1 MNLAAR
7 TLIVALAATWPDSGG
22 ATDADRTGA
31 PEGARAAT
39 AARVR
44 AATLLSVVP
53 GDARDSRTPPSP
65 ASDTTRPPETVGP
78 QAPATSDALVGPTV
92 SPGGPAPVTVAAAS
106 AESAVVAS
114 PDPVRPKSLRAARA
128 ATDARVRAAAAMP
141 SLATGA
147 SVPPVP
153 VTAALPETATPRAY
167 EAADPTGT
175 TTAPDTSA
183 APAQETARPKSLQT
197 ARAATDA
204 RVRAAAALPSPATSP
219 SVPPAPVTPP
229 MAEATT
235 PRASDAADPTGT
247 TTTADTAAAPPQ
259 VPVRP
264 KSLQAARA
272 ATDALVRAAA
282 ALPTPGGAPVTTAR
296 AAPAGPK
303 TTPAKVTM
311 SLKPRPDVIVPFPQ
325 PLADAGSRPG
335 DAARPT
341 EATRETPPRPDPVV
355 VARAQPPA
363 AGPNT
368 ASAVEPVVPPPAD
381 AAARAAALRPG
392 DGPAPKTP
400 AGARPARDS
409 RPRATAAATTT
420 TTPPAPATPAT
431 PEPANTPPSGNG
443 PESVDLSRPPAMAQN
458 SSPAPG
464 VTENAPAAVREL
476 LRGYARTALQNN
488 PQLLQN
494 EADSRAAEHRIGEA
508 RGNLYPRVALS
519 ATASN
524 ERQDREQTQVVTF
537 DQRAGQV
544 RVIMPL
550 YDRTAKA
557 QLAQRQSASVSAD
570 WRLTDV
576 REQLMLRVVES
587 YIELVRSLRL
597 ATLAQENLKT
607 HRAYV
612 AQIKEIARFDVGR
625 SADVSTAVARTSL
638 AESVLI
644 SRVARL
650 DAARTQWRQV
660 TGTSAPADLPD
671 AYAVDLPP
679 DLDSVLAVALT
690 GHPALQLAQAD
701 IVVARDGVELAA
713 APYKPRLNIEANSR
727 FGSDWGGFVGTQTSR
742 YVGVSAE
749 IPVFSGFSDRYAGKA
764 AAEQVQSAQH
774 AYDRIRDELRRRTE
788 QAWYDLQSNAAS
800 LRSFEDYARSAQSMV
815 EATRNQFRIGRRT
828 LLDVLNA
835 ENELFTA
842 RSNIASTRQDL
853 TLASWR
859 LHSVRGRVAAELDL

>member
-1 MNLAAR
+1 
-7 TLIVALAATWPDSGG
+7 
-22 ATDADRTGA
+22 
-31 PEGARAAT
+31 
-39 AARVR
+39 
-44 AATLLSVVP
+44 
-53 GDARDSRTPPSP
+53 
-65 ASDTTRPPETVGP
+65 
-78 QAPATSDALVGPTV
+78 
-92 SPGGPAPVTVAAAS
+92 
-106 AESAVVAS
+106 
-114 PDPVRPKSLRAARA
+114 
-128 ATDARVRAAAAMP
+128 
-141 SLATGA
+141 
-147 SVPPVP
+147 
-153 VTAALPETATPRAY
+153 
-167 EAADPTGT
+167 
-175 TTAPDTSA
+175 
-183 APAQETARPKSLQT
+183 
-197 ARAATDA
+197 
-204 RVRAAAALPSPATSP
+204 
-219 SVPPAPVTPP
+219 
-229 MAEATT
+229 
-235 PRASDAADPTGT
+235 
-247 TTTADTAAAPPQ
+247 
-259 VPVRP
+259 
-264 KSLQAARA
+264 
-272 ATDALVRAAA
+272 
-282 ALPTPGGAPVTTAR
+282 
-296 AAPAGPK
+296 
-303 TTPAKVTM
+303 
-311 SLKPRPDVIVPFPQ
+311 
-325 PLADAGSRPG
+325 
-335 DAARPT
+335 
-341 EATRETPPRPDPVV
+341 
-355 VARAQPPA
+355 
-363 AGPNT
+363 
-368 ASAVEPVVPPPAD
+368 
-381 AAARAAALRPG
+381 
-392 DGPAPKTP
+392 
-400 AGARPARDS
+400 
-409 RPRATAAATTT
+409 
-420 TTPPAPATPAT
+420 
-431 PEPANTPPSGNG
+431 
-443 PESVDLSRPPAMAQN
+443 MAQN
-458 SSPAPG
+458 SAPAPG
-464 VTENAPAAVREL
+464 VTESAPAALREL
-476 LRGYARTALQNN
+476 LRGYVRTALQNN

-576 REQLMLRVVES
+576 REQLLLRVVES

-597 ATLAQENLKT
+597 ATLAQENLKN

-644 SRVARL
+644 SRIARL
-650 DAARTQWRQV
+650 DAARTQWRQL

-713 APYKPRLNIEANSR
+713 APYKPKLNVEANSR

-749 IPVFSGFSDRYAGKA
+749 IPVFSGFADRYAGKA
-764 AAEQVQSAQH
+764 AAEQVQAAQH

>member
-1 MNLAAR
+1 
-7 TLIVALAATWPDSGG
+7 
-22 ATDADRTGA
+22 
-31 PEGARAAT
+31 
-39 AARVR
+39 
-44 AATLLSVVP
+44 
-53 GDARDSRTPPSP
+53 
-65 ASDTTRPPETVGP
+65 
-78 QAPATSDALVGPTV
+78 
-92 SPGGPAPVTVAAAS
+92 
-106 AESAVVAS
+106 
-114 PDPVRPKSLRAARA
+114 
-128 ATDARVRAAAAMP
+128 
-141 SLATGA
+141 
-147 SVPPVP
+147 
-153 VTAALPETATPRAY
+153 
-167 EAADPTGT
+167 
-175 TTAPDTSA
+175 
-183 APAQETARPKSLQT
+183 
-197 ARAATDA
+197 
-204 RVRAAAALPSPATSP
+204 
-219 SVPPAPVTPP
+219 
-229 MAEATT
+229 
-235 PRASDAADPTGT
+235 
-247 TTTADTAAAPPQ
+247 
-259 VPVRP
+259 
-264 KSLQAARA
+264 
-272 ATDALVRAAA
+272 
-282 ALPTPGGAPVTTAR
+282 
-296 AAPAGPK
+296 
-303 TTPAKVTM
+303 M

-325 PLADAGSRPG
+325 PLADMGSGPG
-335 DAARPT
+335 DAARPA
-341 EATRETPPRPDPVV
+341 EAARERPPLPDPIV

-368 ASAVEPVVPPPAD
+368 ASAVEPVVPPPAV
-381 AAARAAALRPG
+381 AEAHATAPRPG
-392 DGPAPKTP
+392 DVPAPKTP
-400 AGARPARDS
+400 AGARPARDW
-409 RPRATAAATTT
+409 RPRATAAATTA

-443 PESVDLSRPPAMAQN
+443 TESVDLSRPPAMAQN
-458 SSPAPG
+458 SAPAPG
-464 VTENAPAAVREL
+464 VTESAPAALREL
-476 LRGYARTALQNN
+476 LRGYVRTALQNN

-597 ATLAQENLKT
+597 ATLAQENLKN

-644 SRVARL
+644 SRIARL
-650 DAARTQWRQV
+650 DAARTQWRQL

-713 APYKPRLNIEANSR
+713 APYKPKLNIEANSR

-749 IPVFSGFSDRYAGKA
+749 IPVFSGFADRYAGKA
-764 AAEQVQSAQH
+764 AAEQVQAAQH